1 MILPLTKYS
10 TRVDYRGKTPE
21 KVEEGRLLV
30 TTRNIKNG
38 VLDYQISQEY
48 IKESQY
54 KDVMSRGLP
63 QIGDILFTM
72 EAPLGHSAIV
82 DREDIA
88 IAQRIIKLRLDPE
101 MLNSYFVNY

>member
-1 MILPLTKYS
+1 MWKWIGQIPEHWVILPLTKYS

-38 VLDYQISQEY
+38 ILDYEISKEY

-54 KDVMSRGLP
+54 KEVMFLVVSLKKEIFFLRW
-63 QIGDILFTM
+63 
-72 EAPLGHSAIV
+72 
-82 DREDIA
+82 
-88 IAQRIIKLRLDPE
+88 KLH
-101 MLNSYFVNY
+101 